1 MEGRFHDGF
10 SARVHAADVRREA
23 GELVIEADGRTFRW
37 SVTRLRV
44 ERHAGE
50 VRLSHTAMRD
60 ARLVL
65 AEADW
70 KALAGAE
77 AGRIEHRERRGQVR
91 LAIALTATAAAV
103 AALVFWGIPAASGPL
118 ARATPVGFE
127 EGMGRNFELQLTSV
141 FKTCEGASGQKALL
155 ALGDRLERRADTPF
169 DIRVKAVEAPMV
181 NAFALPGG
189 LVLVTDDLIREAKS
203 PDEVA
208 AVVAHEVAHVEKRH
222 VMQAVWRSLGFGL
235 ILDAVVGGGSGA
247 GQQAV
252 LLAGQMSET
261 SYSRGQELEADRR
274 GQALLHAEGLSSKGM
289 APFFLRLAAEEGR
302 GEGEG
307 PAVTEFLSTHP
318 DSVRRARLARR
329 TERDGAPAMD
339 AQDWAAVQ
347 AACGPADPPL
357 AEQVRRRL
365 GIDRMGS
372 PDAE

>member
-1 MEGRFHDGF
+1 MRGRFHDGL
-10 SARVHAADVRREA
+10 SARVHDAEVRRDA
-23 GELVIEADGRTFRW
+23 GELVIEADGRTLRW
-37 SVTRLRV
+37 TLNRLKV

-50 VRLSHTAMRD
+50 VRLSHAALRD

-70 KALAGAE
+70 RALAGAD
-77 AGRIEHRERRGQVR
+77 AGRIEHRERREQIR
-91 LAIALTATAAAV
+91 LALGLTVAAAAV

-118 ARATPVGFE
+118 ARATPASFE
-127 EGMGRNFELQLTSV
+127 RGMGANFEAQLGAV
-141 FKTCEGASGQKALL
+141 FQPCEGAAGQAAL
-155 ALGDRLERRADTPF
+155 ARLGDRLERRADTPF

-189 LVLVTDDLIREAKS
+189 LVLVTDDLIREARS

-208 AVVAHEVAHVEKRH
+208 AVVAHEVAHVERRH

-261 SYSRGQELEADRR
+261 SYSRAQELEADRR
-274 GQALLHAEGLSSKGM
+274 GQDLLHAEGLSSRGM

-302 GEGEG
+302 GDAEG

-318 DSVRRARLARR
+318 DSVRRARLARA
-329 TERDGAPAMD
+329 TERAGAPAMD
-339 AQDWAAVQ
+339 APAWAAVQ

-357 AEQVRRRL
+357 AEQVRERL
-365 GIDRMGS
+365 GMERKGG
-372 PDAE
+372 